1 MLLLIYVSAITNLPE
16 NIILFE
22 GEKLNLKTIW
32 GIDVETIASSN
43 PNIEKI
49 DNNQTVTVSAN
60 ADGKGDSTGT
70 VNLEVSILGIKLKQI
85 NVDIIQNAEV
95 VPLRKPSRSKTIHKR
110 SASRRNVRNNWK

>member
-1 MLLLIYVSAITNLPE
+1 MKKNKKIKCIIITLLLLLLLIYVSAITNLPE

-49 DNNQTVTVSAN
+49 
-60 ADGKGDSTGT
+60 
-70 VNLEVSILGIKLKQI
+70 
-85 NVDIIQNAEV
+85 QNAEV